1 MNFFEENEPNWN
13 KGQVERS
20 REREKK
26 EESKTRHVQNKIDE
40 LFSKLPSK
48 EREKIEME
56 EVIERRLELQKV
68 KKEL

>member
-1 MNFFEENEPNWN
+1 M
-13 KGQVERS
+13 
-20 REREKK
+20 
-26 EESKTRHVQNKIDE
+26 SKIDDE